1 MLANTDEKDSTMST
15 TTELT
20 VNGTACTVTADE
32 STPLIYVL
40 RNDLALKGTRH
51 GCSQGL
57 CGCCTV
63 LLDGRSIQA
72 CNTPLS
78 AARGAQVTTIEGLA
92 QGERLHPLQQAFI
105 DEQAGQCGFC
115 LSGILMGAMA
125 LLARNPKPTEAEIR
139 EGLDL
144 HLCRCGSYG
153 RIVKAIQRE

>member
-1 MLANTDEKDSTMST
+1 MPP

-20 VNGTACTVTADE
+20 VNGAPCTVTADE
-32 STPLIYVL
+32 STPLIYIL
-40 RNDLALKGTRH
+40 RNDLKLKGTRH

-105 DEQAGQCGFC
+105 DEQAGQCGYC
-115 LSGILMGAMA
+115 LSGILMGAVA
-125 LLARNPKPTEAEIR
+125 LLAQNPTPTDGEIR

-153 RIVKAIQRE
+153 RIVKAIQRASETMSNDRRG